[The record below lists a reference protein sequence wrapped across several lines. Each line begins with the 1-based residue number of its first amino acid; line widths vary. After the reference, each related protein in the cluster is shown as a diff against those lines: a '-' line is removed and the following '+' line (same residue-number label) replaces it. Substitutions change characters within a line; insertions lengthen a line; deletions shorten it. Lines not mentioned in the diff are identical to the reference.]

1 MVKLRIL
8 FLSALLFLCYSYC
21 FSRCDTLEGYQNIYP
36 KNEFK
41 DSSSLQYEIS
51 KVRERLIDNEFDKFL
66 EDNFNDTNKCI
77 EILYNCKIDS
87 IVDKRLIWYSDID
100 YDNGWMY
107 RTSSTFFVSQRM
119 KAYSWII
126 RLYFELNLKEDDI
139 MVFKTDNKGTI
150 YDYKSKWI
158 MDSTGYDSEYVKNG
172 GLLIKTRIGDEPL
185 NYYKSNNSNLLDLER
200 KFYLWIL
207 KLKERGIEYLKLN
220 KIAPLTEEE
229 FEIQ

>member
-1 MVKLRIL
+1 
-8 FLSALLFLCYSYC
+8 
-21 FSRCDTLEGYQNIYP
+21 
-36 KNEFK
+36 
-41 DSSSLQYEIS
+41 
-51 KVRERLIDNEFDKFL
+51 
-66 EDNFNDTNKCI
+66 
-77 EILYNCKIDS
+77 
-87 IVDKRLIWYSDID
+87 
-100 YDNGWMY
+100 
-107 RTSSTFFVSQRM
+107 
-119 KAYSWII
+119 
-126 RLYFELNLKEDDI
+126 